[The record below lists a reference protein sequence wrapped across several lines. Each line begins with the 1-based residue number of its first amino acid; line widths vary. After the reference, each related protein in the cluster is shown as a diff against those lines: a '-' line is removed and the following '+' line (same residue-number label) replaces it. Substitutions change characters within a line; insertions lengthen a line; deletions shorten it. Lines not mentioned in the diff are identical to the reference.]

1 MTSRLKMPQTYTSR
15 EMLSRLVSFDTTS
28 RDSNLELIAFVE
40 DYARSYGL
48 APRRIPNPEGTKA
61 NLLIS
66 VGPQEPG
73 GIILSGHTDVVPVD
87 GQDWA
92 TDPFDMVER
101 DGRYFGRGT
110 SDMKAFSAVILS
122 LLPELTRRPLKT
134 PVHIALSYDEEI
146 GCLGVRPMIADI
158 VKSVPMPRLAI
169 IGEPTDM
176 KVVNAH
182 KGIRS
187 FRTTVTG
194 REAHSSQTDKG
205 VNAVMVAAELIMH
218 LSKLAEDMRR
228 RGDPSGRFDP
238 PYTTVQSSTIEGGT
252 ALNILARHC
261 MFQWEFRYLPGTSQE
276 ELLDAFNAFALNDV
290 LPRLRAIAP
299 EADIVTRPRA
309 HVPALVATEGCPA
322 EALAKQLTGRNHAEA
337 VAYGTEAGLF
347 QEAGIPSVVCGPGN
361 IQQAHKPNEFI
372 EIAQVE
378 ACEQFIRRLIDHAA
392 S

>member
-1 MTSRLKMPQTYTSR
+1 
-15 EMLSRLVSFDTTS
+15 MLSRLVSFDTTS
-28 RDSNLELIAFVE
+28 RDSNLELISFVE

-66 VGPQEPG
+66 IGPQEPG

-87 GQDWA
+87 GQPWDS
-92 TDPFDMVER
+92 DPFNMIER
-101 DGRYFGRGT
+101 DGKYFGRGT

-122 LLPELTRRPLKT
+122 LLPQLTRQPLKT
-134 PVHIALSYDEEI
+134 PVHIALSYDEEV

-218 LSKLAEDMRR
+218 LAKLAEDMRR

-261 MFQWEFRYLPGTSQE
+261 LFQWEFRYLPGTSQDE
-276 ELLDAFNAFALNDV
+276 ILDAFNAYAANEV
-290 LPRLRAIAP
+290 LPRLKAIAP
-299 EADIVTRPRA
+299 EADIVTKPRA
-309 HVPALVATEGCPA
+309 HVPALVATDGCPA

-372 EIAQVE
+372 EISQVA
-378 ACEQFIRRLIDHAA
+378 ACEQFIRKLIDHAA
-392 S
+392 A

>member
-1 MTSRLKMPQTYTSR
+1 
-15 EMLSRLVSFDTTS
+15 MLSRLVSFDTTS
-28 RDSNLELIAFVE
+28 RDSNLELISFVE
-40 DYARSYGL
+40 DYAKSYGL

-66 VGPQEPG
+66 IGPQEPG

-87 GQDWA
+87 GQDWH
-92 TDPFDMVER
+92 TDPFAMVER
-101 DGRYFGRGT
+101 EGKYFGRGT

-122 LLPELTRRPLKT
+122 LLPELTRQPLKT
-134 PVHIALSYDEEI
+134 PVHIALSYDEEV

-218 LSKLAEDMRR
+218 LAKLAEDMRR

-261 MFQWEFRYLPGTSQE
+261 LFQWEFRYLPGTSQDE
-276 ELLDAFNAFALNDV
+276 ILDAFNAHAANEV
-290 LPRLRAIAP
+290 LPRLKAIAP
-299 EADIVTRPRA
+299 EADIVTKPRA
-309 HVPALVATEGCPA
+309 HVPALVATDGCPA

-372 EIAQVE
+372 EISQVA
-378 ACEQFIRRLIDHAA
+378 ACEQFIRKLIDHAA
-392 S
+392 A

>member
-1 MTSRLKMPQTYTSR
+1 MPQTYSAR
-15 EMLSRLVSFDTTS
+15 DMLSRLVSFDTTS
-28 RDSNLELIAFVE
+28 RGSNLELVSFVE

-48 APRRIPNPEGTKA
+48 SPRRIPNPEGTKS
-61 NLLIS
+61 NLLIT

-73 GIILSGHTDVVPVD
+73 GVILSGHTDVVPVD
-87 GQDWA
+87 GQPWD
-92 TDPFDMVER
+92 TDPFSMVER
-101 DGRYFGRGT
+101 DGKLFGRGT

-122 LLPELTRRPLKT
+122 LLPELTRRPLRT
-134 PVHIALSYDEEI
+134 PVHIALSYDEEV

-261 MFQWEFRYLPGTSQE
+261 TFQWEFRYLPGTSQDE
-276 ELLDAFNAFALNDV
+276 VLESFNTYAQNEV
-290 LPRLRAIAP
+290 LPRLKRIAP
-299 EADIVTRPRA
+299 EADIETKVRA
-309 HVPALVATEGCPA
+309 HVPALVAVNGCPA

-337 VAYGTEAGLF
+337 VSYGTEAGLF
-347 QEAGIPSVVCGPGN
+347 QEAGIPSVVCGPGS
-361 IQQAHKPNEFI
+361 ILQAHKPNEFI
-372 EIAQVE
+372 EISQVE

-392 S
+392 A

>member
-1 MTSRLKMPQTYTSR
+1 
-15 EMLSRLVSFDTTS
+15 MLSRLVSFDTTS
-28 RDSNLELIAFVE
+28 RGSNLELISFVE

-48 APRRIPNPEGTKA
+48 APRRIPNPEGNKS

-87 GQDWA
+87 GQDWH
-92 TDPFDMVER
+92 TDPFAMVER
-101 DGRYFGRGT
+101 EGKYFGRGT

-122 LLPELTRRPLKT
+122 LLPELTRYPLKT
-134 PVHIALSYDEEI
+134 PVHIALSYDEEV

-218 LSKLAEDMRR
+218 LAKLAEDMRR

-261 MFQWEFRYLPGTSQE
+261 LFQWEFRYLPGTSQDE
-276 ELLDAFNAFALNDV
+276 ILDAFNAYANNEV
-290 LPRLRAIAP
+290 LPRLKAIAP
-299 EADIVTRPRA
+299 EADIVTKPRA
-309 HVPALVATEGCPA
+309 HVPALVATDGCPA

-372 EIAQVE
+372 EISQVA
-378 ACEQFIRRLIDHAA
+378 ACEQFIRKLIDHAA
-392 S
+392 A

>member
-1 MTSRLKMPQTYTSR
+1 MPQTYSAR
-15 EMLSRLVSFDTTS
+15 DMLSRLVSFDTTS
-28 RDSNLELIAFVE
+28 RGSNLELVSFVE

-48 APRRIPNPEGTKA
+48 SPRRIPNPEGTKS
-61 NLLIS
+61 NLLIT

-73 GIILSGHTDVVPVD
+73 GVILSGHTDVVPVD
-87 GQDWA
+87 GQPWD
-92 TDPFDMVER
+92 TDPFSMVER
-101 DGRYFGRGT
+101 DGKLFGRGT

-122 LLPELTRRPLKT
+122 LLPELTRRPLRT
-134 PVHIALSYDEEI
+134 PVHIALSYDEEV

-261 MFQWEFRYLPGTSQE
+261 TFQWEFRYLPGTSQDE
-276 ELLDAFNAFALNDV
+276 VLESFNTYALNEV
-290 LPRLRAIAP
+290 LPRLKRIAP
-299 EADIVTRPRA
+299 EADIETKVRA
-309 HVPALVATEGCPA
+309 HVPALVAVNGCPA

-337 VAYGTEAGLF
+337 VSYGTEAGLF
-347 QEAGIPSVVCGPGN
+347 QEAGIPSVVCGPGS
-361 IQQAHKPNEFI
+361 ILQAHKPNEFI
-372 EIAQVE
+372 EISQVE

-392 S
+392 A

>member
-1 MTSRLKMPQTYTSR
+1 
-15 EMLSRLVSFDTTS
+15 MLSRLVSFDTTS

-66 VGPQEPG
+66 VGPQEAG

-87 GQDWA
+87 GQDWH
-92 TDPFDMVER
+92 TDPFAMVER
-101 DGRYFGRGT
+101 EGKYFGRGT

-122 LLPELTRRPLKT
+122 LFPELTRRPLKT
-134 PVHIALSYDEEI
+134 PVHIALSYDEEV

-218 LSKLAEDMRR
+218 LAKLAEDMRR

-261 MFQWEFRYLPGTSQE
+261 LFQWEFRYLPGTSQNE
-276 ELLDAFNAFALNDV
+276 ILDAFNAYATSEV
-290 LPRLRAIAP
+290 LPRLKAIAP
-299 EADIVTRPRA
+299 EADIVTKPRA
-309 HVPALVATEGCPA
+309 HVPALVATDGCPA

-372 EIAQVE
+372 EISQV
-378 ACEQFIRRLIDHAA
+378 ADCEQFIRKLIDHAA
-392 S
+392 A

>member
-1 MTSRLKMPQTYTSR
+1 MTATYTPR
-15 EMLSRLVSFDTTS
+15 EMVERLVAFDTTS
-28 RDSNLELIAFVE
+28 RDSNLHLISFVE
-40 DYARSYGL
+40 DYAKAYGL
-48 APRRIPNPEGTKA
+48 TPQRIPNAEGTKA
-61 NLLIS
+61 NLLITL
-66 VGPQEPG
+66 GPNEPG

-87 GQDWA
+87 GQPWD
-92 TDPFDMVER
+92 TDPFKAVEK
-101 DGRYFGRGT
+101 DGKLYGRGT
-110 SDMKAFSAVILS
+110 SDMKSFSAVILA
-122 LLPELTRRPLKT
+122 LLPEFQKRRVKT
-134 PVHIALSYDEEI
+134 PIHIALSYDEEV
-146 GCLGVRPMIADI
+146 GCLGVRPMIAEI
-158 VKSVPMPRLAI
+158 VKSVPKPKLAI

-218 LSKLAEDMRR
+218 LSGMAEEMRKI
-228 RGDPSGRFDP
+228 GDPSGRFDP

-261 MFQWEFRYLPGTSQE
+261 MFQWEFRYLPGTSRDDIVE
-276 ELLDAFNAFALNDV
+276 RFIAHTKENV
-290 LPRLRAIAP
+290 LPRLRRIAP
-299 EADIVTRPRA
+299 EADIVTVPRA
-309 HVPALVATEGCPA
+309 HVPALVATDGCPS

-372 EIAQVE
+372 ELSQID
-378 ACEQFIRRLIDHAA
+378 ACTAFMRRLMDHVCAG
-392 S
+392 